1 MSLLV
6 TEEGDNTGAFCGAQS
21 GGPESSSVCHKLQ
34 TRRPY
39 VIGLGGVFITIDP
52 GALLIFL
59 QSSGAREIQ
68 DFNIIFIMFNT
79 FPSQSRKNAADS
91 TPHYTLPWASPDSR
105 RPCAVGISG
114 PQASTDLWDGGSL
127 IAVGLILGPVGY
139 LAELLDSAH

>member
-1 MSLLV
+1 MLSVELRV
-6 TEEGDNTGAFCGAQS
+6 

-39 VIGLGGVFITIDP
+39 VWGGEVFIAIDP

-79 FPSQSRKNAADS
+79 FPSQSKKK
-91 TPHYTLPWASPDSR
+91 
-105 RPCAVGISG
+105 CC
-114 PQASTDLWDGGSL
+114 
-127 IAVGLILGPVGY
+127 
-139 LAELLDSAH
+139 

>member
-6 TEEGDNTGAFCGAQS
+6 TEEGDNTSAFCGAQS

-39 VIGLGGVFITIDP
+39 VIGLGRSYVIGGEVFITIDP

-79 FPSQSRKNAADS
+79 FPSQSRKK
-91 TPHYTLPWASPDSR
+91 
-105 RPCAVGISG
+105 CC
-114 PQASTDLWDGGSL
+114 
-127 IAVGLILGPVGY
+127 
-139 LAELLDSAH
+139 